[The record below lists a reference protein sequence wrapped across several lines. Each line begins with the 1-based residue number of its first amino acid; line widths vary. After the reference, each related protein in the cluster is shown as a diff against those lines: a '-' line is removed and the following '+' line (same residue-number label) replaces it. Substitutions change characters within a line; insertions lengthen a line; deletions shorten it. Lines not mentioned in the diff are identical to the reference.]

1 MTARAVTAL
10 LERVVGA
17 DAATA
22 RLYRDSLAVMGR
34 KGTLEE
40 RLRGTVA
47 EGRVFAKT
55 GWIAGV
61 SCLSGYAEPESGPR
75 AVFSILIEYPSELGG
90 LNTSC
95 FKKLQDDLVLLLFEG
110 GA

>member
-1 MTARAVTAL
+1 MLAS
-10 LERVVGA
+10 EP
-17 DAATA
+17 ATA

-40 RLRGTVA
+40 RLRGTAA

-61 SCLSGYAEPESGPR
+61 SALSGTTEPEHGE
-75 AVFSILIEYPSELGG
+75 ATVFSILIEYPSDLGG

-95 FKKLQDDLVLLLFEG
+95 FKPLQDELVLLLFNEG
-110 GA
+110 A